1 MVDIALWYDAR
12 GAGGSVP
19 VLARAVRSGAAKCE
33 PSAVLAAQRRPTRGG
48 ATCSWGECR
57 SARRDAQAA
66 FA

>member
-33 PSAVLAAQRRPTRGG
+33 PSAVL
-48 ATCSWGECR
+48 
-57 SARRDAQAA
+57 
-66 FA
+66 